1 MKRILDHDAVTG
13 VTTWFEH
20 DPVAD
25 EVTIWSE
32 QKDADIK
39 KFLDRVQRKRNDD
52 DATRKGI
59 KNGFWHYATLQPLEI
74 LNLKKK
80 GIDIFNP
87 DHTKA
92 MLKEI
97 NTNYPYTKA
106 TTKWHR

>member
-25 EVTIWSE
+25 EVTIFSE

-39 KFLDRVQRKRNDD
+39 KFLDRAQRKRNND
-52 DATRKGI
+52 DATRRGI
-59 KNGFWHYATLQPLEI
+59 KNGFWHYATLPPTAIMELR
-74 LNLKKK
+74 NK

-87 DHTKA
+87 SHTKA
-92 MLKEI
+92 LLKEI
-97 NTNYPYTKA
+97 NGNYPATKV
-106 TTKWHR
+106 TSKWHR